1 MTNHLIK
8 SVNPYTLETIGEYS
22 NFDSKMINQALLN
35 AEKAFKSERLA
46 SFSKKREK
54 MLKVGDILRGRK
66 DELAHIITAEMG
78 KTLAEAV
85 AEIEKSAL
93 CCTYFAEEAERM
105 LKPTTVLTDK
115 KDTILHQPIGAVFAV
130 MPWNFPFWQVF
141 RFAAPTLMA
150 GNVAIL
156 KHAGNV
162 TGCALAIEKV
172 FQEAGFEHVFQTL
185 ILDIKDIK
193 KIVQSPIVQAVTLT
207 GSEKAGASLASLAA
221 KNIKKGVLELGGS
234 DAFLIMDDADVEN
247 AAKNAIQS
255 RMQNAGQSCL
265 AAKRFFVTEKNFD
278 AFLNFS
284 LKAISNFKQGNPLDP
299 SVKMGPMARVDLA
312 EALDKQLQDALTKGA
327 KIVAGGD
334 YQNANFQPTL
344 ITDCTTNMA
353 VFKEET
359 FGPLGCIFV
368 VKNEKEMITRANQS
382 RFGLACSVWSND
394 WKKAEKTAHLIESGN
409 VFINKMVKSDP
420 KLPFGGIK
428 KSGFGRE
435 MGDLGI
441 LEFTNAKVIAV

>member
-1 MTNHLIK
+1 MTNQIIK
-8 SVNPYTLETIGEYS
+8 SINPFTLETIGEYHL
-22 NFDSKMINQALLN
+22 FDNKMISQSLLN

-46 SFSKKREK
+46 TFSKKREK
-54 MLKVGDILRGRK
+54 MLKVADILRGRK
-66 DELAHIITAEMG
+66 VELAHIITAEMG

-85 AEIEKSAL
+85 AEVEKSAL

-115 KDTILHQPIGAVFAV
+115 KNTILHQPIGAVFAV

-150 GNVAIL
+150 GNVALL

-162 TGCALAIEKV
+162 TGCAIAIEKV

-193 KIVQSPIVQAVTLT
+193 KVVQSPIVQAVTLT

-221 KNIKKGVLELGGS
+221 KNIKKSVLELGGS

-284 LKAISNFKQGNPLDP
+284 LKAIGNIKQGNPLDP

-312 EALDKQLQDALTKGA
+312 EALDKQLKDALAKGA
-327 KIVAGGD
+327 KIATGGE

-344 ITDCTTNMA
+344 LTDCIPQMA

-368 VKNEKEMITRANQS
+368 MKNEKEMISRANQS

-394 WKKAEKTAHLIESGN
+394 WEKAEKTALLLETGN

-420 KLPFGGIK
+420 KLPFGGVK
-428 KSGFGRE
+428 KSGYGRE

-441 LEFTNAKVIAV
+441 LEFTNAKVIAI

>member
-1 MTNHLIK
+1 MTNQIIK
-8 SVNPYTLETIGEYS
+8 SINPFTLETIGEYRL
-22 NFDSKMINQALLN
+22 FDSKIISQSLLN
-35 AEKAFKSERLA
+35 AEKAFKSERLL

-54 MLKVGDILRGRK
+54 MLKVADILRGRK

-85 AEIEKSAL
+85 AEVEKSAL

-115 KDTILHQPIGAVFAV
+115 KNTILHQPIGAVFAV

-150 GNVAIL
+150 GNVALL

-193 KIVQSPIVQAVTLT
+193 KVVQSPIVQAVTLT

-221 KNIKKGVLELGGS
+221 KNIKKSVLELGGS

-284 LKAISNFKQGNPLDP
+284 LKAIGNIKQGNPLDP
-299 SVKMGPMARVDLA
+299 SVKMGPMARMDLA
-312 EALDKQLQDALTKGA
+312 EALDKQLKDALAKGA

-344 ITDCTTNMA
+344 LTDCTSQMA

-368 VKNEKEMITRANQS
+368 VKNEKEMISRANQS

-394 WKKAEKTAHLIESGN
+394 WKKAEKTALLLETGN

-420 KLPFGGIK
+420 KLPFGGVK
-428 KSGFGRE
+428 KSGYGRE

-441 LEFTNAKVIAV
+441 LEFTNAKVIAL